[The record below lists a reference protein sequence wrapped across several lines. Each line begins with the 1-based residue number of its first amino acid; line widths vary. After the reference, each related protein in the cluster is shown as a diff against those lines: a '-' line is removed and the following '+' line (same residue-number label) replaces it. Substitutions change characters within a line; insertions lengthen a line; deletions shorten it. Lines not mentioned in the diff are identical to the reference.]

1 MGSKQSGLDALE
13 RGEQAR
19 RDKRPADAR
28 TAFAEASDV
37 FRQRGAWSELAHS
50 LTRQAQIERD
60 TGAFDKAVAFQ
71 DEALTIARDLNDLKN
86 LAHVVRHMGD
96 ILQSAGR
103 HNDADPHYREML
115 ALYQSLS
122 DVAPLEFANAV
133 RSVAMHEQN
142 LGNVSEARR
151 LWSEARDLYAGLD
164 SVFLAMTGSATNPGV
179 AEADRR
185 LAALAV

>member
-19 RDKRPADAR
+19 RDKCPSDAR
-28 TAFAEASDV
+28 MAFAEAAEV
-37 FRQRGAWSELAHS
+37 FQRRGAWAEFSHS

-60 TGAFDKAVAFQ
+60 TGDFDKAIAFQ
-71 DEALTIARDLNDLKN
+71 EQALAIARDLNDNKN
-86 LAHVVRHMGD
+86 LAHVIRHMGD

-103 HNDADPHYREML
+103 HNDADPYYREML

-122 DVAPLEFANAV
+122 DVPPLEFANAV

-142 LGNVSEARR
+142 CGNTDEACR
-151 LWSEARDLYAGLD
+151 LWHEARDLYAGLD
-164 SVFLAMTGSATNPGV
+164 EVFRAMTGSNANPGV

-185 LAALAV
+185 LAALQP